1 MSRCRTVS
9 SQGGYAVL
17 ILLVADRFIGT
28 SVAVF
33 GAVNSNRGM
42 YRVTFDG
49 ISEEYVP
56 SLLPGL

>member
-1 MSRCRTVS
+1 M
-9 SQGGYAVL
+9 L